1 MTYAKHIPTTQAGVV
16 SDVLASGCAFVDL
29 LDGTQAFVMRSLVA
43 RMSLAPSDHLLCSLV
58 PNFPDKATDRVPWRV
73 VYAQITARA
82 GVEAPATPVLATPGL
97 DERVL
102 EFMQGREGAWSTD
115 ALAFELDVEDPA
127 ELLSALLRLHDTG
140 LVCRAQLRRSSNKAL
155 PTENFWAVDYD
166 ELLPEGLFEDEED
179 DQ

>member
-1 MTYAKHIPTTQAGVV
+1 MTYAKYIPTTQAGVV
-16 SDVLASGCAFVDL
+16 SDIVASGCGFVDL
-29 LDGTQAFVMRSLVA
+29 LDGTQAFVMPSLVT
-43 RMSLAPSDHLLCSLV
+43 RMALGPGDHLLCSLV

-82 GVEAPATPVLATPGL
+82 GVEGPAIPVVTTPGL

-102 EFMQGREGAWSTD
+102 EFMQAHEGAWATD
-115 ALAFELDVEDPA
+115 GLALELDVADPA
-127 ELLSALLRLHDTG
+127 ELFSALLRLHDKG
-140 LVCRAQLRRSSNKAL
+140 LVCRAQLRRSSDKGL
-155 PTENFWAVDYD
+155 PSENFWAVDYD